1 MSKMLEIEYKSML
14 TEKEYDQLIQHYQ
27 LEPKILPSKQIFI
40 LIHLIFNWRKKLWAA
55 YPPFRYICRIYVKN
69 S

>member
-27 LEPKILPSKQIFI
+27 LEPKDFT
-40 LIHLIFNWRKKLWAA
+40 
-55 YPPFRYICRIYVKN
+55 
-69 S
+69 